1 MYILLH
7 NHFCKKRI
15 ERERLLNVY
24 TQNIFR
30 RMHWKLAIVFASV
43 KGHMA
48 YVGNKYYGG
57 LNCIPFSQMH
67 LEH

>member
-1 MYILLH
+1 
-7 NHFCKKRI
+7 
-15 ERERLLNVY
+15 
-24 TQNIFR
+24 
-30 RMHWKLAIVFASV
+30 MHWKLAIVFASV